1 MPVQGRGLT
10 RSVSKVYVSV
20 GHKVGLAS
28 ALALTLRCSKHR
40 IVEPIRQADLRSR
53 MHLSRLHLGP

>member
-1 MPVQGRGLT
+1 M
-10 RSVSKVYVSV
+10 SV

-53 MHLSRLHLGP
+53 MHLSRLHLGL

>member
-1 MPVQGRGLT
+1 M
-10 RSVSKVYVSV
+10 SV

-40 IVEPIRQADLRSR
+40 VVEPIRQADLRSR
-53 MHLSRLHLGP
+53 MHLSQLHLGP